1 MNSTLIGILH
11 LLPVKKRNPYVKIS
25 KNIYIL
31 PVKTQNP
38 CVKKSLKVP
47 MKNSDR
53 TWKLAKKC
61 AWKRFFVREKTQ
73 KKAKKKFHA
82 HFWFS
87 RRKKK
92 TGGIKVWGGW
102 GTYFFFG
109 GRASAGPQRRKLCGD
124 KMTYGLTLS
133 YAMFQQ
139 KWRCWKK
146 FSNNNGQIDPMWG
159 PKLERSFWDILKKL
173 NCPLPKQ
180 LLPPPP
186 P

>member
-1 MNSTLIGILH
+1 MREKIIKSAH
-11 LLPVKKRNPYVKIS
+11 EKFRPYVKTC
-25 KNIYIL
+25 KK
-31 PVKTQNP
+31 V
-38 CVKKSLKVP
+38 CVK
-47 MKNSDR
+47 
-53 TWKLAKKC
+53 AIFC
-61 AWKRFFVREKTQ
+61 AWKNS
-73 KKAKKKFHA
+73 KKGKKKV
-82 HFWFS
+82 S
-87 RRKKK
+87 RTLLVFTQEKK